1 MAARQIVKTP
11 NVCSGDARFDG
22 TRIEIWVLEHYRRMG
37 ETDEDL
43 MRGFP
48 VLTLDD
54 VLAAWSYI
62 AANKEEIDQCLR
74 RGSE

>member
-1 MAARQIVKTP
+1 
-11 NVCSGDARFDG
+11 
-22 TRIEIWVLEHYRRMG
+22 MG